1 MYLHLGNNTVVNDRD
16 IIGIF
21 DMDNTTI
28 SKHTRKYLSHRTKD
42 NQVVNVS
49 MDLPKSYIVCSK
61 KGKVTVYVSQL
72 SPKTLQKR
80 ENILKKL

>member
-1 MYLHLGNNTVVNDRD
+1 MFLHVGNNKNIRLSSV
-16 IIGIF
+16 IGIF

-42 NQVVNVS
+42 KQVVNVS